1 MTLRPLIER
10 EVKAILK
17 NPAFILSL
25 LLILVLYNAIGQ
37 ITSSAIKT
45 AHETLSTNEVG
56 IILKDPSDFAKRI
69 IHLANQTAGNRL
81 HIVESIDFG
90 LNTYGMVLIIPEDF
104 TSSVRDTSKY
114 VQLEAYIKMETLSP
128 MQGSTKLS
136 FVNQLG
142 ELIRKAIVISVA
154 TEQRVDPL
162 LVTKPVI
169 VDPRVKLYEKL
180 MSIEEFST
188 ISQFINLIVLLI
200 AVIIGINSVN
210 AAQFVA
216 TEKVEKAFEMLLAQ
230 PTPRRNIVIAKITG
244 STFASLLIGA
254 VYFFGLSSM
263 LSGIF
268 PSSTAA
274 EILYSKLGTGG
285 IYMSLLSIV
294 LGLISSGA
302 LGVLIGSIVSDERI
316 ASTLAFPIMLVSMGA
331 AFAFSYA
338 SLPINTYTGILAG
351 ITLSPTPYIILEG
364 FISGNT
370 MLIAIT
376 LLTELL
382 FTLVVIV
389 LAMYVYERDIVVLGI
404 KIKGLRVRE
413 RE

>member
-45 AHETLSTNEVG
+45 ANETLSINEVG

-81 HIVESIDFG
+81 HIVENIDFG

-114 VQLEAYIKMETLSP
+114 VQLEAYTKVETLSP

-136 FVNQLG
+136 FVNLLG

-154 TEQRVDPL
+154 TEQRVDPT

-169 VDPRVKLYEKL
+169 VESRVRLYEKL
-180 MSIEEFST
+180 MNIEEFST
-188 ISQFINLIVLLI
+188 ISQFTNLVVLLI
-200 AVIIGINSVN
+200 AVIIGVNSVN

-230 PTPRRNIVIAKITG
+230 PTPRRNIVIAKIIG

-268 PSSTAA
+268 PSSTVA
-274 EILYSKLGTGG
+274 EVLYSKLGTGG

-338 SLPINTYTGILAG
+338 SLPINIYTGILAG

-370 MLIAIT
+370 TLIAIT

-382 FTLVVIV
+382 FTLVVIF
-389 LAMYVYERDIVVLGI
+389 LAIYVYERDIIVLGI

>member
-1 MTLRPLIER
+1 
-10 EVKAILK
+10 
-17 NPAFILSL
+17 
-25 LLILVLYNAIGQ
+25 
-37 ITSSAIKT
+37 
-45 AHETLSTNEVG
+45 
-56 IILKDPSDFAKRI
+56 
-69 IHLANQTAGNRL
+69 
-81 HIVESIDFG
+81 
-90 LNTYGMVLIIPEDF
+90 MVLIIPEDF

-114 VQLEAYIKMETLSP
+114 VQLEAYTKVETLSP
-128 MQGSTKLS
+128 IQASKKLS
-136 FVNQLG
+136 FVNLLG

-154 TEQRVDPL
+154 TEQRVDPT

-169 VDPRVKLYEKL
+169 VESRVRLYEKL
-180 MSIEEFST
+180 MNIEEFST
-188 ISQFINLIVLLI
+188 ISQFTNLVVLLI
-200 AVIIGINSVN
+200 AVIIGVNSVN

-230 PTPRRNIVIAKITG
+230 PTPRRNIVIAKIIG

-268 PSSTAA
+268 PSSTVA
-274 EILYSKLGTGG
+274 EVLYSKLGTGG

-338 SLPINTYTGILAG
+338 SLPINVYTGILAG
-351 ITLSPTPYIILEG
+351 MTLSPAPYIILEG

-382 FTLVVIV
+382 FTLVVIF